1 MNRAE
6 DRAETIRKVTG
17 EPVMATAV
25 AAQMEESCQEAAQ
38 LGVETAL
45 HPE

>member
-17 EPVMATAV
+17 EPVGATAV
-25 AAQMEESCQEAAQ
+25 AAQMEELRREATR

-45 HPE
+45 H